1 MVKFSL
7 SPTLGVGPGNKVVML
22 KDVDQSWGISFVEA
36 LEKNIYRSQ

>member
-7 SPTLGVGPGNKVVML
+7 SLTLGVGPGNKVVML